1 MGKGAEQTND
11 SGVAGI
17 VDPKKSSLPFWRSQS
32 IIQVDKLEFDEE
44 I

>member
-17 VDPKKSSLPFWRSQS
+17 VSPQETSLLFAHREG
-32 IIQVDKLEFDEE
+32 IIWVETLENAK
-44 I
+44 